1 MKESQEESGYSDFLL
16 QTDDGSARALRG
28 IDTDTLVGMISTSTA
43 LRAGAILVYVTIYPS
58 EMILLQFPP
67 CTGSGHGSH
76 SVHILRSISNFYLTD
91 GAFQGPDDAG
101 GHIPL
106 VIFSMSKDIMHES
119 IRTVYSGIEESCTDL
134 KVSLKRS

>member
-67 CTGSGHGSH
+67 CTGLGTARTACIFYGASQTFT
-76 SVHILRSISNFYLTD
+76 LRTEHF
-91 GAFQGPDDAG
+91 
-101 GHIPL
+101 
-106 VIFSMSKDIMHES
+106 KDLMMRVDIYH
-119 IRTVYSGIEESCTDL
+119 
-134 KVSLKRS
+134 